1 MISSFVVVSGLPGS
15 GKTTLARRLGA
26 AINAPVLDKDD
37 FLECLFPNAG
47 VVTTEERAR
56 LSRRADDEFRRAALN
71 VSAAVLVSFWRRTEL
86 SATSGTPIE
95 WLADL
100 PNLVE
105 LYCDCPPEVAAER
118 FARRVR
124 HAAHGDAAAD
134 RQERLERFR
143 ALHRLGPLGLARVVK
158 VDAAAPVNVDDLIA
172 SLRAGE

>member
-1 MISSFVVVSGLPGS
+1 MMPSFVVVSGLPGS

-26 AINAPVLDKDD
+26 AIDVPVLDKDD
-37 FLECLFPNAG
+37 FLERLFPDTG

-56 LSRRADDEFRRAALN
+56 LSRQADDEFRRAALG

-100 PNLVE
+100 PNVVE
-105 LYCDCPPEVAAER
+105 LYCECPPEVAEER

-124 HAAHGDAAAD
+124 HSAHGDAAVD
-134 RQERLERFR
+134 RRERLERFR
-143 ALHRLGPLGLARVVK
+143 ALHRLGPLGLVRVAK
-158 VDAAAPVNVDDLIA
+158 VDAASPVRVDDLIA
-172 SLRAGE
+172 MLHAFE